1 MSSAD
6 KAQANIDQAKANAEK
21 QINEVKHVADRNLN
35 KAKDN
40 ASQAK
45 KTFLQKLEDDGV

>member
-21 QINEVKHVADRNLN
+21 QIDEVKNT
-35 KAKDN
+35 

-45 KTFLQKLEDDGV
+45 KTFLQRLEDDGV